1 MVMKKIK
8 DNRSL
13 KDMSEQYDELIKK
26 WKPKPGIPD
35 QHKFDIL
42 IPDKDDIIKQKNVR
56 KKKRKTEIKKL
67 LKQLNPT
74 ELKEIYDYI
83 LKIEESVDLKR
94 AKIKQ
99 LEKEEKKVWKSISE
113 KGK

>member
-13 KDMSEQYDELIKK
+13 KEMSEQYDELIKK

-35 QHKFDIL
+35 QHKFDHL
-42 IPDKDDIIKQKNVR
+42 IPDKDDIIKQKKVR
-56 KKKRKTEIKKL
+56 MKKRKTEIKEL

-74 ELKEIYDYI
+74 ELKEIYDFI
-83 LKIEESVDLKR
+83 TEMKADLLKS
-94 AKIKQ
+94 
-99 LEKEEKKVWKSISE
+99 
-113 KGK
+113 